1 MSFLREVEFAEYMSP
16 YEIGTSMISAIF
28 DFDGVLVDSRPVIG
42 ICLAESFQEFGIDGP
57 SQFELS
63 NLIGPPLEVGLSGF
77 LTQRGLNTEVLSAIM
92 TRFRESYAAKSIQST
107 YLFPGIREMLY
118 NLYSKNIPM
127 YIATSK
133 PRFLTVP
140 LIKELEIEEYF
151 SMIQAP
157 DGNVTEDK
165 TETLRKLLC
174 AISNSEIGSYR
185 RFLMIGD
192 READIRAAR
201 ENNIES
207 IGVSWGYGTH
217 DELLAAKP
225 NYLAKTPHEVFQVL
239 IAEQK
244 KDY

>member
-1 MSFLREVEFAEYMSP
+1 
-16 YEIGTSMISAIF
+16 MISAIF

-57 SQFELS
+57 NQFELS

-92 TRFRESYAAKSIQST
+92 TRFRESYAAKSIKNT
-107 YLFPGIREMLY
+107 FLFPGVREMLED
-118 NLYSKNIPM
+118 LYIKKIPM
-127 YIATSK
+127 FIATSK
-133 PRFLTVP
+133 PRYLTLP
-140 LIKELEIEEYF
+140 LVEELKIDEYF
-151 SMIQAP
+151 RIIQAP
-157 DGNVTEDK
+157 TGDGDEDK
-165 TETLRKLLC
+165 TETLRKLEC

-201 ENNIES
+201 ENNTES

-225 NYLAKTPHEVFQVL
+225 NYLAKTPNQVLQIL
-239 IAEQK
+239 IAE
-244 KDY
+244 

>member
-1 MSFLREVEFAEYMSP
+1 MKVAV
-16 YEIGTSMISAIF
+16 F
-28 DFDGVLVDSRPVIG
+28 DFDGVLVDSRPAIE
-42 ICLAESFQEFGIDGP
+42 ICLTGSFQEFGIDDP

-77 LTQRGLNTEVLSAIM
+77 LRQRGLNTEVLSAIM
-92 TRFRESYAAKSIQST
+92 TRFRDNYAVKSIQST
-107 YLFPGIREMLY
+107 YLFPGIREMLDS
-118 NLYSKNIPM
+118 LYSENIPM

-174 AISNSEIGSYR
+174 TISNSEIGSNR
-185 RFLMIGD
+185 RFWMIGD

-201 ENNIES
+201 ENYIES
-207 IGVSWGYGTH
+207 IGVAWGYGTQ
-217 DELLAAKP
+217 DELLAARPTFMVKSP
-225 NYLAKTPHEVFQVL
+225 NLLFRRL
-239 IAEQK
+239 ITE
-244 KDY
+244 